1 MSLKLS
7 IFTWILAV
15 FLKFSYCCIYVYMS
29 MGTYAIAC
37 TRRST
42 FRPSFSCIMCSRDLT
57 RLSGLGGI
65 DFHFLSHLPGLI
77 PAPSFFKNYFIF
89 CWCFSQNV
97 CLWIIRMQCSLRT
110 EEGTISTG
118 TRITVCKQPC
128 RWQGLNSGL
137 LENQL
142 VLLIASHHSSP

>member
-15 FLKFSYCCIYVYMS
+15 FLKFSDCCIYVYMS

-77 PAPSFFKNYFIF
+77 PAPSLKIILDFVYIGV
-89 CWCFSQNV
+89 SPRMYV
-97 CLWIIRMQCSLRT
+97 CGSYACSAL
-110 EEGTISTG
+110 
-118 TRITVCKQPC
+118 
-128 RWQGLNSGL
+128 
-137 LENQL
+137 
-142 VLLIASHHSSP
+142 